1 MRKAYKYRIWT
12 NKQQDAALSFQL
24 AEACRLYNGAL
35 QERRDAYRINKKSL
49 NYYDQAN
56 QLKEIRAGGDLAL
69 ANFSSCQDILRR
81 VDKTFKAFFNR
92 IKRKEKAGFPRFK
105 SAKRFDSITFPSYG
119 DGIKLTENKLKIQGV
134 GLVKVKL
141 HRAVKGTIKT
151 VTIKREC
158 GKWYVCFVVE
168 CDNELLP
175 KTGEQVGMD
184 AGIESFMTLS
194 DGTQIDNFKY
204 FESSQKQLRRVQR
217 KVARRKKSSNR
228 RRKAVLSLQKVHAK
242 IRNQRNDF
250 HHQVSRLLVNSYD
263 LIAIEKLNI
272 LGLSKGILSKQI
284 HDVAWSGFFNKV
296 AYKAECAGRDLKE
309 INPSY
314 TSQDCS
320 GCGDRQKKDLSVRLH
335 VCAVCGLRLHRDHN
349 AAINILNSALGL
361 SVALPTKATRL
372 RVGAEAALL

>member
-12 NKQQDAALSFQL
+12 NKKQDAALSFQL
-24 AEACRLYNGAL
+24 AEGCRLYNAAL

-56 QLKEIRAGGDLAL
+56 QLKEIRGDGDLAL
-69 ANFSSCQDILRR
+69 ANFSCCQDILRR

-92 IKRKEKAGFPRFK
+92 MKRGDKAGFPRFK
-105 SAKRFDSITFPSYG
+105 AAKRFDSITFPSYG
-119 DGIKLTENKLKIQGV
+119 DGIKLTGNKLKIQGV

-141 HRAVKGTIKT
+141 HRAVTGTIKT

-158 GKWYVCFVVE
+158 GKWYVCFSVE
-168 CDNELLP
+168 CENELLP

-217 KVARRKKSSNR
+217 KVARRAKGSNR
-228 RRKAVLSLQKVHAK
+228 RRKAVAILRAVHAK

-250 HHQVSRLLVNSYD
+250 HHQASRLLVNSYD
-263 LIAIEKLNI
+263 LIAIEDLNI
-272 LGLSKGILSKQI
+272 KGLSKGILAKQV
-284 HDVAWSGFFNKV
+284 HDVAWSSFFHKLE
-296 AYKAECAGRDLKE
+296 YKAECAGKE
-309 INPSY
+309 LVKVNPNG
-314 TSQDCS
+314 TSQTCI
-320 GCGDRQKKDLSVRLH
+320 CGETVKKKLSVRWHECLKCGVSNH
-335 VCAVCGLRLHRDHN
+335 RDIVSSQVILSRGLRDVSL
-349 AAINILNSALGL
+349 I
-361 SVALPTKATRL
+361 KATRL
-372 RVGAEAALL
+372 RIDTEAALL

>member
-35 QERRDAYRINKKSL
+35 QERRDAYRINKKPL

-56 QLKEIRAGGDLAL
+56 QLKEIRANGDLAL
-69 ANFSSCQDILRR
+69 ANFSCCQDILRR

-92 IKRKEKAGFPRFK
+92 VKRGDKAGFPRFK
-105 SAKRFDSITFPSYG
+105 AAKRFDSITFPSYG
-119 DGIKLTENKLKIQGV
+119 DGIKLTGNKLKIQGV

-158 GKWYVCFVVE
+158 GKWYVCFSVE
-168 CDNELLP
+168 CENEPLP

-217 KVARRKKSSNR
+217 KVARRKKGSHR
-228 RRKAVLSLQKVHAK
+228 RRKAVAILQKVHAK

-263 LIAIEKLNI
+263 LIAIEDLNI
-272 LGLSKGILSKQI
+272 KGLSKGILAKQVN
-284 HDVAWSGFFNKV
+284 DVAWGSFFHKLE
-296 AYKAECAGRDLKE
+296 YKAECAGKE
-309 INPSY
+309 LVKVNPNG
-314 TSQDCS
+314 TSQTCI
-320 GCGDRQKKDLSVRLH
+320 CGETIKKNLSVRWHHCLNCGH
-335 VCAVCGLRLHRDHN
+335 SEHRDVVSSKVILSRGLRDVSLIK
-349 AAINILNSALGL
+349 AA
-361 SVALPTKATRL
+361 RL
-372 RVGAEAALL
+372 RIDTEAALL